1 MPSGAIVEVC
11 HGVGDLRPPPP
22 EVIHIWYCKACQQF
36 MAGEVKGPSGETAA
50 AVLLNGHDVPI
61 KLLSK

>member
-1 MPSGAIVEVC
+1 
-11 HGVGDLRPPPP
+11 
-22 EVIHIWYCKACQQF
+22 
-36 MAGEVKGPSGETAA
+36 MAGEVKGPSGETAV